1 MVLRTL
7 IDDYLGCRANKR
19 RSPDSVHFELH
30 WERDLARLLGDFNDR
45 TLVSFLYAFVN
56 PNPRDREV
64 IRISTDIMTR
74 QEIED
79 RRNVLHSLVRDRE
92 AKLKETDYVAAKI
105 AEGAATKEEYAA
117 VLSRRRTWRGEIN
130 DAEAGVAALDA
141 EVPEDEDAVSAEAT
155 EGRP

>member
-1 MVLRTL
+1 MGKSEYFEVRKVEGEVEQPQIILRTM
-7 IDDYLGCRANKR
+7 I
-19 RSPDSVHFELH
+19 
-30 WERDLARLLGDFNDR
+30 
-45 TLVSFLYAFVN
+45 
-56 PNPRDREV
+56 
-64 IRISTDIMTR
+64 R

-79 RRNVLHSLVRDRE
+79 RKNVLFSLVRDRE

-117 VLSRRRTWRGEIN
+117 VLSQRRAWRGEIN
-130 DAEAGVAALDA
+130 EAEAEVAALDA

>member
-1 MVLRTL
+1 MGKSEYFEVRKVEGEVEQPQIILRT
-7 IDDYLGCRANKR
+7 
-19 RSPDSVHFELH
+19 
-30 WERDLARLLGDFNDR
+30 
-45 TLVSFLYAFVN
+45 
-56 PNPRDREV
+56 
-64 IRISTDIMTR
+64 MTR

-79 RRNVLHSLVRDRE
+79 RKNVLFSLVRDRE

-117 VLSRRRTWRGEIN
+117 VLSQRRAWRGEIN
-130 DAEAGVAALDA
+130 EAEAEVAALDA